1 MADDFDEDGEQGP
14 PERRGSQPE
23 SDPAGRGSNGRFLKG
38 RPGNRKGRPP
48 KSRNVKTILAEA
60 LNRPRR
66 FRGEHGK
73 ETTMSAVEA
82 FIEKAIT
89 DALKSTVRGGERLT
103 ALMKAAGY
111 FDQPA
116 EPEKKAE
123 LTLEDQAILARF
135 QKAIKD
141 EDEG

>member
-23 SDPAGRGSNGRFLKG
+23 SDPVGRGSNGRFLKG
-38 RPGNRKGRPP
+38 RSGNRKGRPP
-48 KSRNVKTILAEA
+48 KSCNVKTILAEA

-89 DALKSTVRGGERLT
+89 DALKSTMRGGERLT

-123 LTLEDQAILARF
+123 LTPEEQAILARF
-135 QKAIKD
+135 LKGVKD
-141 EDEG
+141 DDKD